1 MFQQADLHLTGVG
14 KSAIKQQKQ
23 LLAKDQIK
31 LNKPVLKL
39 IVLTFK
45 LQYLQLKKP
54 LRLKILQ
61 VMKLKKFRNKA
72 LLEKGM
78 VGRCISELYRCL

>member
-1 MFQQADLHLTGVG
+1 MLEVFLLLLCIMFHYADLHLTGVG
-14 KSAIKQQKQ
+14 KSAVKQQKQ

-61 VMKLKKFRNKA
+61 VMKLKKFRN
-72 LLEKGM
+72 
-78 VGRCISELYRCL
+78 

>member
-1 MFQQADLHLTGVG
+1 MLEVFLLLLCIMFQHADLHLTGVG

-23 LLAKDQIK
+23 LLAKDQFK
-31 LNKPVLKL
+31 LNKPVLIL
-39 IVLTFK
+39 IVLTKK

-61 VMKLKKFRNKA
+61 VMKLKKFRN
-72 LLEKGM
+72 
-78 VGRCISELYRCL
+78 